1 MSGRDERLYFYDT
14 IAETFDTVANRYD
27 LQRRLEL
34 VFEDLLG
41 AKTLDGRRLL
51 DVGAGTG
58 WFSERAIARGAEVVS
73 LDIGARLL
81 AQVRRKCA
89 SSLVIGDAC
98 QLPLASDSFDVVIAC
113 ECIEHTLDPH
123 AAVREIHRVT
133 RPGGIFVVTVPNQ
146 LYRFSATVAETFKL
160 RPYFGYE
167 HWLRWG
173 ELRTLVTSL
182 GACVEQMT
190 GFHLL
195 PPLIRPTWPLLRLA
209 DRFGERLG
217 PVMWNMA
224 VRARK

>member
-14 IAETFDTVANRYD
+14 IAETFDAVANRYD

-41 AKTLDGRRLL
+41 AKTLHGRRLL

-89 SSLVIGDAC
+89 SSLVAGDAC

-113 ECIEHTLDPH
+113 ECIEHTLDPR

-167 HWLRWG
+167 HWLHWG

-182 GACVEQMT
+182 GACVEQMR

-195 PPLIRPTWPLLRLA
+195 PPLIRPTWPLLRFA